1 MNFEELS
8 FQSRYL
14 WRLPIDHVHL
24 DIASM
29 PYKRHDFMN
38 INNGAA
44 LSCIFIFVYKILI
57 WYNN

>member
-57 WYNN
+57 W